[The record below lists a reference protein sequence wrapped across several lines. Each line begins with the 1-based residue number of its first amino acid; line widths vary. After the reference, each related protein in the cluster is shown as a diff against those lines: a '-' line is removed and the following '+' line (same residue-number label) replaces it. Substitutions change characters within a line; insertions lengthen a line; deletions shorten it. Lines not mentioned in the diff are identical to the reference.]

1 MSTVKVMKEV
11 VHPGHPKDN
20 WHLALQ
26 RAAITYSDGRAVK
39 AYRFVCREGLG
50 KPEPVV
56 RRRLRR
62 SIRWKSTPRSRR
74 SANDRVA
81 LRHRCVLVKSP
92 ER

>member
-50 KPEPVV
+50 RPEHEAHFPSLADAEALVQAAKQAGWGNEKG
-56 RRRLRR
+56 
-62 SIRWKSTPRSRR
+62 SGPSAESPR
-74 SANDRVA
+74 
-81 LRHRCVLVKSP
+81 
-92 ER
+92 

>member
-56 RRRLRR
+56 RKVGGTTRRV
-62 SIRWKSTPRSRR
+62 S
-74 SANDRVA
+74 NQ
-81 LRHRCVLVKSP
+81 VLLPGVL
-92 ER
+92 